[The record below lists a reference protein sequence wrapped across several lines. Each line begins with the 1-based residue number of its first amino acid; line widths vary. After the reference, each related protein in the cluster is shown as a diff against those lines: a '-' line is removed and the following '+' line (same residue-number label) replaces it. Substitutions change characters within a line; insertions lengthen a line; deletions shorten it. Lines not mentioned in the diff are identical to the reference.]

1 MHVRAKGDG
10 SLLLGSFEVI
20 TPRRST
26 TMTATTR
33 HFETIASTPTLFV
46 SFELGESSWKLG
58 FTTGMGQRSRGRT
71 IGARDRGA
79 VLREIERAKERL
91 GLPENSPVK
100 SCYEAG
106 RDGFWLHRWL
116 VSEGIDN
123 RVVDAASIEVNRRLR
138 RAKTDRLDAT
148 RLLLLLVRFFGGERG
163 VWSVVRVPSVEEE
176 DQRHLH
182 RELLTMKRDRTRL
195 ANRVQGLLANQG
207 LRVDWRKPLQGQ
219 FDALRSWDGA
229 VLPQGLRARLDQE
242 RERLELL
249 NRQIEALEAT
259 RRERI
264 RTGKH
269 EAVEKVQQ
277 LLLLQGVGSNS
288 AWLYVMEFFAWRQFR
303 NRREVGALAGLTP
316 TPYQSGDSHREQGIA
331 KAGNRHVRA
340 MAIEIAWGWLR
351 FQPDSAL
358 THWYQERFGHGSSR
372 LRRIGIVALARKLL
386 IALWRFLET
395 GVVPEGAQLK
405 PSLRVR

>member
-1 MHVRAKGDG
+1 
-10 SLLLGSFEVI
+10 
-20 TPRRST
+20 
-26 TMTATTR
+26 MTATTR

-58 FTTGMGQRSRGRT
+58 FTTGMGQRPRGRT
-71 IGARDRGA
+71 IGSRDRSA
-79 VLREIERAKERL
+79 VRREIERAKERL
-91 GLPENSPVK
+91 GLPGSAPVK

-106 RDGFWLHRWL
+106 REGFWLHRWL

-138 RAKTDRLDAT
+138 RAKTDRMDAT
-148 RLLLLLVRFFGGERG
+148 RLLLLLVRFFGGERN

-176 DQRHLH
+176 DRRHLH

-207 LRVDWRKPLQGQ
+207 VRVDWRKPLQGQ
-219 FDALRSWDGA
+219 LDALRLWDGNA
-229 VLPQGLRARLDQE
+229 LPAGLRARLDQE
-242 RERLELL
+242 SERLEFLT
-249 NRQIEALEAT
+249 RQIEAVEAT
-259 RRERI
+259 RREQI
-264 RTGKH
+264 RAGRDPQLAIGK
-269 EAVEKVQQ
+269 VNQ
-277 LLLLQGVGSNS
+277 LLTLQGVGSNS
-288 AWLYVMEFFAWRQFR
+288 AWLYVMEFFSWRKFR

-358 THWYQERFGHGSSR
+358 TQWYQERFGHGSSR

-395 GVVPEGAQLK
+395 GAVPEGAHLK